1 MNEYI
6 EIINNR
12 LYTYLDIKYP
22 DIISEAMRYS
32 VFAGGKRVRP
42 ALALLSTKAL
52 GSDFNKTIPFA
63 CALEMIHA
71 YSLIHDDLPAMDN
84 DDYRRGKLTNHK
96 VFGEAIAILAGDALL
111 NTAYEIMTDYAL
123 ESVDINSLKAM
134 SKIAKAS
141 GIDGMIGGQV
151 VDILSDGKIIEKEIL
166 TYIHENKTAALI
178 KAAMASGAIMAG
190 ADDEIVRQFEL
201 SGYYLGM
208 AFQIKDDIL
217 DVEGNAS
224 ELGKSIGSDAKNHKN
239 TYVSLYGMERAKK
252 DYEEFSSES
261 VQILLR
267 LSLYNNDIINYA
279 ESLLNRKS

>member
-6 EIINNR
+6 EMINNR
-12 LYTYLDIKYP
+12 LYSYLDIKYP

-42 ALALLSTKAL
+42 TLTLLSAKAL
-52 GSDFNKTIPFA
+52 GGDLNKAMPFA

-96 VFGEAIAILAGDALL
+96 VYGEAIAILSGDALL
-111 NTAYEIMTDYAL
+111 NTAYEIMADYAL
-123 ESVDINSLKAM
+123 ESTDRSALKAM

-151 VDILSDGKIIEKEIL
+151 VDILSDGRIIEKEIL

-190 ADDEIVRQFEL
+190 AEDEIVKQFEL

-217 DVEGNAS
+217 DVEGEQS

-252 DYEEFSSES
+252 DYAEFSSES
-261 VQILLR
+261 IQILLR

>member
-96 VFGEAIAILAGDALL
+96 VYGEAVAILAGDALL

>member
-12 LYTYLDIKYP
+12 LHTYLNIKYP

-42 ALALLSTKAL
+42 TLALLSTKAL

-96 VFGEAIAILAGDALL
+96 VYGEAVAILAGDALL

>member
-42 ALALLSTKAL
+42 TLALLSTKAL

-96 VFGEAIAILAGDALL
+96 VYGEAVAILAGDALL
-111 NTAYEIMTDYAL
+111 NIAYEIMTDYAL

>member
-12 LYTYLDIKYP
+12 LHTYLDIKYP

-96 VFGEAIAILAGDALL
+96 VYGEAVAILAGDALL

-224 ELGKSIGSDAKNHKN
+224 ELGKSTGSDAKNHKN

>member
-12 LYTYLDIKYP
+12 LHTYLDIKYP

-42 ALALLSTKAL
+42 TLALLSTKAL

-96 VFGEAIAILAGDALL
+96 VYGEAVAILAGDALL